1 MYFIV
6 LIRDYIQRYNRSLS
20 LKRKKQDANFIKKIK
35 KLIIYLVELKGY
47 TIFSLIPNEVIGF
60 KAVNFFIN
68 NPSFFVIYAHR
79 SNFVKRFW
87 FNRAHWYLNKGY
99 YFNQVYD
106 EIKRFKLGYSVKVV
120 INGFTN
126 SIAVSN
132 LLSFSNDIV
141 QSVNSLFIKGASVAF
156 FSILTISPYYIYC
169 LKKMYYDGFVT
180 LAPSFIGYILGHF
193 IYLISFKF
201 VPKFFIFIYSWE
213 RLNILFGAFMAFYLG
228 YNVFIENAVLFFY
241 HSIRDEEDDELCDT
255 VETEFE
261 PRKERILRYTR
272 FFDFIFPLFKQI
284 FSIKTY
290 IKTSFFMG
298 LLCALM
304 DQPRIYPLLSNF
316 LPSLAPTFLE
326 FILERN
332 DSIYI
337 LLGYYCGY
345 LVLVF
350 FGLYLFFLFRIAMI
364 YIANI
369 NFREIKRRIQLYF
382 NRNPE
387 AIIVLLYKKI
397 SHEDKEL
404 YIDREFPENELG
416 LYGRK
421 FRYILSSIIYTL
433 AFSIIMYYPF
443 GYFTLGSLGFVS
455 QDTSLYGTV
464 FDPYSL
470 KDCTKVMSMAV
481 GGHETGPYKVEA
493 LDRGRFGH
501 HPAFSQLA
509 PFTGETFRFRPEM
522 VKYRLLNFVD
532 FFDRSIASV
541 PLYLEYIPL
550 PITKTVHTTIS
561 YKSVISNK
569 LMAAFRDYSCKAN
582 RMAKFRAIPELG
594 KVLFKYSK
602 HYYGLA
608 KPLKLRRLVA
618 RNRNRI
624 KTENVRGVHRTF
636 KRRIFIFGEELPLI
650 KDVVGVGVVYKDK
663 DKLMKTNIDRF
674 YNWYMEP
681 FNRMHTSPFLIFAIH
696 IFRHCVH
703 LPARFRPIES
713 LVRVR
718 SLNDLKYKSIIMY
731 NKDRIRNNNPFS
743 FLARDCR
750 HIPDSQVSTFYS
762 KLGFSKYPKFIGVF
776 KKGLKNKYK
785 RHPKFYKKRLFEFKQ
800 TKRILLPTGFFKYNA
815 FDSYITFKGYQKVAP
830 REKFDFFGLTKKNI
844 FYYRGKAFNP
854 VNLKVLQLYNNVF
867 FPIYNK
873 TVVRSY
879 KRYREYLE
887 KETSDSLFNFR
898 YAYLDRLENNR
909 LNRYFR
915 TPSSRDFSPYFVM
928 RLPFSS
934 PRFDT
939 IMTRKIAYLREVVK
953 LARKLTSFVTWAQ
966 RDSLTYEMRGKH
978 VRNFWKGKT
987 YNEKTVKD
995 GMASVLR
1002 LFRTKAKVTMEI
1014 EIVPNTVYMK
1024 NRVLLFLRRYNRT
1037 YHRIYQIIYNVVY
1050 RNPFIR
1056 NISPNQESDLHYK
1069 KLFYLQFLNY
1079 LRKYNFNIY
1088 MESQINHPFKS
1099 VFFKNNCKSFANKYH
1114 NQQFKGTIVRI
1125 RRYFTVTQEDKYRV
1139 FKRFNGEF
1147 FNIMKYDNLFYN
1159 DDHNLTYH
1167 SELDYYEEDDL
1178 SNKMVVNQAT
1188 LTKYKDPTV
1197 LRFKKSKFARSYLSP
1212 FIKNRKDFL
1221 ITMLKNNKISPF
1233 IEKLNYHP
1241 LALLTNMKMS
1251 FLGQQDLSNFI
1262 FIRQVYNRIF
1272 KIKGVKYLNEDLDTN
1287 LYEHK
1292 TQVFSFYNKFKKVR
1306 LRNVVRFKGFKNLYK
1321 YWPLTRE
1328 KIDTFYAAF
1337 RDFESKFF
1345 WFNALDSVRKSIY
1358 WEPCVLQLNAFVHSN
1373 ELFNFPFARVEN
1385 YVQYRRFN
1393 FMEAHNF
1400 YAYLNDLS
1408 FKDSPHWLRR
1418 SARRRAT
1425 KQEESIFTYL
1435 SYKARLRRFMPS
1447 FLRYQSF
1454 YRVYD
1459 RGFSDR
1465 FRQSTP
1471 MTQYYWINK
1480 PTLGGYYW
1488 KGSDLTA
1495 TLAIL
1500 IRNFLLFM
1508 YSLIFFRYDIEYENY
1523 QFPFETKKWQADQLA
1538 WIKRKFAFKRKKIE
1552 RKLREDYAISMN
1564 KREFI
1569 NQNYLKVYKK
1579 TVKNPHR
1586 NHLKGIQ
1593 WKVRKIKSKELI
1605 ITQKGQELLDEM
1617 AHRLRYGGKYITGL
1631 KFLKRQQDLNITDRK
1646 VLPKSVIKKLDKK
1659 EQKLKEKESKR
1670 LQKIKQNK
1678 KKLLKKTKDKL
1689 KKNNKVLDKSKKIS
1703 KETKKGLNKDKNLKK
1718 PKKTLNKSK
1727 ISKETKKGLDKNKNL
1742 KKPKKKS

>member
-1 MYFIV
+1 MYFLV
-6 LIRDYIQRYNRSLS
+6 LIRDYIQRYNRLS
-20 LKRKKQDANFIKKIK
+20 SKKEGKETKFIKKIK
-35 KLIIYLVELKGY
+35 NLILYLVELKGY
-47 TIFSLIPNEVIGF
+47 SIFSLIQNEVIGF
-60 KAVNFFIN
+60 KTVNFFVN
-68 NPSFFVIYAHR
+68 NPSFFIIYAYK
-79 SNFVKRFW
+79 SDYLKKFW
-87 FNRAHWYLNKGY
+87 FYRSHWYFNRGN
-99 YFNQVYD
+99 YFNHVYN
-106 EIKRFKLGYSVKVV
+106 EIRNFKLGYGIKVV
-120 INGFTN
+120 VKNFTN
-126 SIAVSN
+126 NIALNN
-132 LLSFSNDIV
+132 LLNLGNDV
-141 QSVNSLFIKGASVAF
+141 AQSINSLFIKGLSISF
-156 FSILTISPYYIYC
+156 FSILTISPYCIYC
-169 LKKMYYDGFVT
+169 LKKMYYDGFVS
-180 LAPSFIGYILGHF
+180 LAPSFIGYFLGHL
-193 IYLISFKF
+193 IYLISFKYI
-201 VPKFFIFIYSWE
+201 PKFFIFIYSWE
-213 RLNILFGAFMAFYLG
+213 RLNILFGFFMALYLG
-228 YNVFIENAVLFFY
+228 YNIFLEDAVLFFY
-241 HSIRDEEDDELCDT
+241 HSIRDEEDENLWPT

-261 PRKERILRYTR
+261 PRKERILRYNK
-272 FFDFIFPLFKQI
+272 FSEFIYPLFKQI
-284 FSIKTY
+284 FYIKTY
-290 IKTSFFMG
+290 IKTSFFLG
-298 LLCALM
+298 LLCALV

-326 FILERN
+326 FLLERN
-332 DSIYI
+332 NSFYI

-345 LVLVF
+345 LILVF
-350 FGLYLFFLFRIAMI
+350 FAIYLFYLFRIAMI
-364 YIANI
+364 YIANV

-382 NRNPE
+382 NNDPE
-387 AIIVLLYKKI
+387 AIIVLLYRKI
-397 SHEDKEL
+397 SDEDKEL
-404 YIDREFPENELG
+404 YIDREFPENDLG

-455 QDTSLYGTV
+455 QDTSLYGTI

-470 KDCTKVMSMAV
+470 KDCTKVMSMSIS
-481 GGHETGPYKVEA
+481 GQETGPYKVEA

-550 PITKTVHTTIS
+550 PITKSVHLTVTYKQIIS
-561 YKSVISNK
+561 QK

-602 HYYGLA
+602 HYYKLA
-608 KPLKLRRLVA
+608 KPLKLRRLVE
-618 RNRNRI
+618 RNKNRI
-624 KTENVRGVHRTF
+624 KTDGVRGVHRTF
-636 KRRIFIFGEELPLI
+636 KRRIFIFGDHLPII

-663 DKLMKTNIDRF
+663 YKLMKTNIDRF

-696 IFRHCVH
+696 IFRHCIH

-713 LVRVR
+713 LVRVK
-718 SLNDLKYKSIIMY
+718 SLNDLKYQPVIMLDGY
-731 NKDRIRNNNPFS
+731 RIKNYSPFS

-750 HIPDSQVSTFYS
+750 HIPDTQVSTFYS
-762 KLGFSKYPKFIGVF
+762 RLGLSKFPKFIGF
-776 KKGLKNKYK
+776 YKKKIKKKYK

-800 TKRILLPTGFFKYNA
+800 TERLLLPTGFFRYNA
-815 FDSYITFKGYQKVAP
+815 YDSYITFKGYQKVAP

-854 VNLKVLQLYNNVF
+854 VNLKVLKLYNNVF
-867 FPIYNK
+867 FPLYNK

-887 KETSDSLFNFR
+887 KETFDTLFNFR
-898 YAYLDRLENNR
+898 YAYLDKLETMR
-909 LNRYFR
+909 LNRYFKIH
-915 TPSSRDFSPYFVM
+915 SSRDYAPYFI
-928 RLPFSS
+928 LKIPSSS
-934 PRFDT
+934 PQFDS
-939 IMTRKIAYLREVVK
+939 IMKKKIAYLKEVLK
-953 LARKLTSFVTWAQ
+953 LARKLKTFVTWAQ
-966 RDSLTYEMRGKH
+966 RDSLTYELRGKH
-978 VRNFWKGKT
+978 VRNFWKGKA
-987 YNEKTVKD
+987 YNEKVVKD
-995 GMASVLR
+995 GMSSVLR
-1002 LFRTKAKVTMEI
+1002 LFRTKTKVTMEI
-1014 EIVPNTVYMK
+1014 ELVPATVYMK

-1037 YHRIYQIIYNVVY
+1037 FHRIYQIIYNIVY

-1088 MESQINHPFKS
+1088 MELQTNHPFKL
-1099 VFFKNNCKSFANKYH
+1099 VFFKNNCKSFSNKYH
-1114 NQQFKGTIVRI
+1114 NQQFKGTIKRV
-1125 RRYFTVTQEDKYRV
+1125 RRYFSVTQEDKYHI
-1139 FKRFNGEF
+1139 FKRLDGEF

-1159 DDHNLTYH
+1159 DNHNLNYH
-1167 SELDYYEEDDL
+1167 SELDYYKEDDFT
-1178 SNKMVVNQAT
+1178 NKMIVNHST
-1188 LTKYKDPTV
+1188 LTKYNDPTI
-1197 LRFKKSKFARSYLSP
+1197 LRFKESKFRDFYLSL
-1212 FIKNRKDFL
+1212 FIKNKKDCL
-1221 ITMLKNNKISPF
+1221 INMLKSNKISPF

-1241 LALLTNMKMS
+1241 LALLTNMKMN
-1251 FLGQQDLSNFI
+1251 FLSQQDLSNFT
-1262 FIRQVYNRIF
+1262 FIRQIYSRLF
-1272 KIKGVKYLNEDLDTN
+1272 MDKGVKYLNEDLSAH

-1292 TQVFSFYNKFKKVR
+1292 TQVFSYYRKFEPVR
-1306 LRNVVRFKGFKNLYK
+1306 FKNIVRFKGFKNLYK

-1337 RDFESKFF
+1337 RNYESKFL
-1345 WFNALDSVRKSIY
+1345 WFNALDSVRKSLY
-1358 WEPCVLQLNAFVHSN
+1358 FEPCVLQLNAFVHSN

-1385 YVQYRRFN
+1385 YVHYRRFN

-1418 SARRRAT
+1418 SSRRRST

-1447 FLRYQSF
+1447 FIRNQSF

-1523 QFPFETKKWQADQLA
+1523 QFPFEDKKWQADKLA
-1538 WIKRKFAFKRKKIE
+1538 WIKRKFSFKRKKIE

-1564 KREFI
+1564 KREFM
-1569 NQNYLKVYKK
+1569 NQNFLKVYKK

-1586 NHLKGIQ
+1586 THLKGIQ

-1605 ITQKGQELLDEM
+1605 ITQRGQELLQEM
-1617 AHRLRYGGKYITGL
+1617 AHRLRFGGKYITGL

-1659 EQKLKEKESKR
+1659 KQKLKE
-1670 LQKIKQNK
+1670 NK
-1678 KKLLKKTKDKL
+1678 KL
-1689 KKNNKVLDKSKKIS
+1689 KKIRGKSKTSLSKTDKKKEISKKEKKVLNQEKTSKK
-1703 KETKKGLNKDKNLKK
+1703 KR
-1718 PKKTLNKSK
+1718 K
-1727 ISKETKKGLDKNKNL
+1727 IIKKNKNS
-1742 KKPKKKS
+1742 KKFKKKS